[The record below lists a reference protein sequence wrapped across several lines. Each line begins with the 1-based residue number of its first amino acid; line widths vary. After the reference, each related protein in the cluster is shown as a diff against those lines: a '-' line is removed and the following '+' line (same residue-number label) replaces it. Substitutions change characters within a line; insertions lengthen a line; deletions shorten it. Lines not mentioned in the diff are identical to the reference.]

1 MRGSVPQERSR
12 AALRAGSP
20 SNLGVDEPAEM
31 PDVVRGDRDDI
42 ASTDRKE
49 GLSRKDGVSLE
60 RLVRRGG
67 LAASPDDCPQLGSAV
82 ERGLRY
88 RVEFEPHPDRVEP
101 TEARDLAGPD
111 QFATQLVVGDR
122 RHDHPHLRR
131 QKVTNPLLACQGFRR
146 PLGIRENPE
155 RSGIEEDEPHE
166 PNRGRSDNRSSL
178 TARARYANVSRCS
191 SSSPM
196 SSSESRACNAR
207 AARWSISSGDRGN
220 ARPLASKERGGDVNL
235 GCATGEVGNRI
246 SPGKPHVRGNAVKH
260 FTLLVDQPKSRAP
273 FSSALSWPLG

>member
-31 PDVVRGDRDDI
+31 PDVVRDDRDDV
-42 ASTDRKE
+42 ARTDRKE
-49 GLSRKDGVSLE
+49 GLSRKDGVSVE

-67 LAASPDDCPQLGSAV
+67 LAASADDCPQLRSAV
-82 ERGLRY
+82 ERGLRD
-88 RVEFEPHPDRVEP
+88 RVEFEPPPNRVEP

-111 QFATQLVVGDR
+111 QFTTQFIIGDR
-122 RHDHPHLRR
+122 RHHHSRLRR
-131 QKVTNPLLACQGFRR
+131 QKVTSPLLACQGFRR

-207 AARWSISSGDRGN
+207 TARWSVSSGVSGN
-220 ARPLASKERGGDVNL
+220 ARPLASNERGGDVNTNAA
-235 GCATGEVGNRI
+235 GMAKTP
-246 SPGKPHVRGNAVKH
+246 SAVRP
-260 FTLLVDQPKSRAP
+260 LLR
-273 FSSALSWPLG
+273 WGHNPL